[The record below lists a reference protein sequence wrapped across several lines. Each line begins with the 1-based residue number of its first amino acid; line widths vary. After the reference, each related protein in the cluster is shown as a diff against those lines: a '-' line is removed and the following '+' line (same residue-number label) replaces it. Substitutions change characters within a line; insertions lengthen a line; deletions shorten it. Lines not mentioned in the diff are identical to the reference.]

1 MIKKA
6 REWVARLYDLE
17 RFEDVDERLLYI
29 RRLLEDHTYSVRKSD
44 REVPPEV
51 CSKHLGLFMDHF

>member
-6 REWVARLYDLE
+6 REWVAKLYGLE
-17 RFEDVDERLLYI
+17 RFEDVEDRLIYI
-29 RRLLEDHTYSVRKSD
+29 RGLLADHTYSVRESD

-51 CSKHLGLFMDHF
+51 CIEPSEL